1 MTPFSLTLIGF
12 TIISTSFISGLF
24 GMAGGMIL
32 VGVLLVYFDVATAMV
47 IFSIIQFVANGW
59 RAVLWSRFVLWRI
72 FFVYVLGAVL
82 AFAVMRYVAIIPSKA
97 AVYLGLGL
105 LPFAIELLPVR
116 ARPNIEWRGVPF
128 VTGVLTTVI
137 QLLTGVGGLFLDIF
151 FQKSL
156 LDRKTTIATKAV
168 TQTFSHV
175 VRVVYFGSLADMSDA
190 VELWLFAPAI
200 VLSIVGTSLAA
211 LVLERMTD
219 VGFRMWTRRVI
230 FVISA
235 IYLVRGL
242 MLLAGV

>member
-1 MTPFSLTLIGF
+1 MTPLSLAIIGF
-12 TIISTSFISGLF
+12 TVVSTSFISGLF

-32 VGVLLVYFDVATAMV
+32 VGVLLAYFDVATAMV

-59 RAVLWSRFVLWRI
+59 RAALWWRFVIWRI

-82 AFAVMRYVAIIPSKA
+82 SFAVMRYVAIVPSKA

-105 LPFAIELLPVR
+105 LPFLIELLPAN

-128 VTGVLTTVI
+128 LTGVLTTVI

-151 FQKSL
+151 FQKSM

-175 VRVVYFGSLADMSDA
+175 VRAVYFSSFTGLSDA
-190 VELWLFAPAI
+190 VPWWTFVPAI
-200 VLSIVGTSLAA
+200 ALSIGGTSLAA

-219 VGFRMWTRRVI
+219 VGFRQWTRRVI
-230 FVISA
+230 FAVSA
-235 IYLVRGL
+235 IYLVRGV
-242 MLLAGV
+242 MLLAGS